1 MSNDMS
7 NVMLIIMVNVTSKV
21 MSNVAQKVNRQ
32 QMDKEH
38 TGESHRVHEHKCNL
52 PVILLG
58 LSKESLLNTQIN
70 F

>member
-7 NVMLIIMVNVTSKV
+7 NVMSIIMVNVTSKF

-38 TGESHRVHEHKCNL
+38 TGESHRVHELN
-52 PVILLG
+52 VT
-58 LSKESLLNTQIN
+58 SLYYYWFQARKVCLTH
-70 F
+70 